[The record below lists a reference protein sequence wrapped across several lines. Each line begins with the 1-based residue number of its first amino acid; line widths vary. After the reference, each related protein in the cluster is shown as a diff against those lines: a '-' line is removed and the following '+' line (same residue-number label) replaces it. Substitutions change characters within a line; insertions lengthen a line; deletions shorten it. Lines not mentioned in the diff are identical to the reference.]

1 MRPMRTQL
9 SITSM
14 VKVIG
19 IPRKFVGATVHD
31 LYDNSPARKKLVEFI
46 KSYIHN
52 FNSNIEACKGIYIY
66 GSNGVGKTFISS
78 ILLKEAY
85 KRRYTCKRVSFMEY
99 CSVYTRVWDA
109 RSLEDKETLEATLY
123 DYKGAEF
130 LVLEEIGKGVE
141 NSVTVPILEDLLRY
155 REDNSLTTVIAT
167 NLSPSALSE
176 QYGTSVM
183 SLIKGNFTPMKIEDE
198 DYRLNEY
205 KER

>member
-52 FNSNIEACKGIYIY
+52 FNSNIEACKGIYMY

-78 ILLKEAY
+78 ILL
-85 KRRYTCKRVSFMEY
+85 M
-99 CSVYTRVWDA
+99 
-109 RSLEDKETLEATLY
+109 
-123 DYKGAEF
+123 
-130 LVLEEIGKGVE
+130 
-141 NSVTVPILEDLLRY
+141 
-155 REDNSLTTVIAT
+155 
-167 NLSPSALSE
+167 
-176 QYGTSVM
+176 
-183 SLIKGNFTPMKIEDE
+183 
-198 DYRLNEY
+198 
-205 KER
+205 

>member
-52 FNSNIEACKGIYIY
+52 FNSNIEACKGIYMY

-130 LVLEEIGKGVE
+130 LVALCYHNCSCAVAEKLQIHSAFCHIGGPFLF
-141 NSVTVPILEDLLRY
+141 SAGMARDSLQLLYTIFFAISNPR
-155 REDNSLTTVIAT
+155 
-167 NLSPSALSE
+167 
-176 QYGTSVM
+176 
-183 SLIKGNFTPMKIEDE
+183 
-198 DYRLNEY
+198 
-205 KER
+205 